1 MTEPIL
7 FFDGECNLCN
17 GAVQFVIRHD
27 RVGRVHFSAL
37 QSERGRAAREAV
49 SDKDFSSIILWHEGR
64 YSVMSEAGLAVC
76 GYLDWP
82 WTWLRFLRVLP
93 RGWRKVDGVEVDRDR
108 RQHWAEV
115 ELLQR
120 MPMRWLLRVSR
131 GVWRMP

>member
-93 RGWRKVDGVEVDRDR
+93 RGWRDAAYRFVAAHRYKWFGRSEFCMMPTPEL
-108 RQHWAEV
+108 RQRF
-115 ELLQR
+115 LD
-120 MPMRWLLRVSR
+120 
-131 GVWRMP
+131 